1 MKALAVHVLGVSG
14 DAEAVAEQI
23 AQAGHTVSGPQ
34 AVGVTQVA
42 EAIAHAPGSDVVVVV
57 GSVGTDSQLP
67 SVVAAA
73 CQVDLPGYAERART
87 IAFEIDGAASI
98 YLRPVAG
105 LAANGPV
112 FLVPE
117 QPSLHARIVADLIL
131 ATLGR
136 FDPADLSDT
145 DFEVTAGPASTSPKG
160 PTASETAIQGVAHRA
175 TSIGLATAM
184 DAPEAIPQDAESAEV
199 PPRGWKRAVADLKA
213 EVFIG
218 KREDLPEPIEKLAP
232 VVNVLHTAG
241 EFGMMKLP
249 SGRRYSLFGW
259 PDLRRTN
266 AKVLAVSWGDPLA
279 EVIALHR
286 FPDHAGTLIPGKLGI
301 LASQDSAVD
310 ALCEAVVGRTP
321 PSSEGKPF
329 AVDKGAV
336 WILQERRVVKWDG
349 HREIDDGNAKQ
360 VLASLTLHWSNL

>member
-34 AVGVTQVA
+34 HVGVTQVA

-57 GSVGTDSQLP
+57 GAVGPDSQLA
-67 SVVAAA
+67 SMVAAA
-73 CQVDLPGYAERART
+73 CQVDLPGFAERARA
-87 IAFEIDGAASI
+87 IAFEVMGAEAI
-98 YLRPVAG
+98 YLLPVAG
-105 LAANGPV
+105 IAANGPV
-112 FLVPE
+112 FLVPQE
-117 QPSLHARIVADLIL
+117 DALHARIVAELVL
-131 ATLGR
+131 PTLHR
-136 FDPADLSDT
+136 FESAEVDPDA
-145 DFEVTAGPASTSPKG
+145 EVTAGPV
-160 PTASETAIQGVAHRA
+160 ASEPTGGLTPTQLAGIAHRA
-175 TSIGLATAM
+175 TSIGLAANL
-184 DAPEAIPQDAESAEV
+184 DAPEPIPQDVETEV

-266 AKVLAVSWGDPLA
+266 AKVLAVSWGEPLA
-279 EVIALHR
+279 EVVALHR

-301 LASQDSAVD
+301 LASQDSNVD
-310 ALCEAVVGRTP
+310 GLCEAVVGRTP
-321 PSSEGKPF
+321 PSSEGKAF

-349 HREIDDGNAKQ
+349 NRELDDGNAKQ